1 MHFVKVFLGPSGW
14 GVTFTN
20 YMLYMLVWGS
30 SMPVVMCVCVCVF
43 FLINIQHAPLQ
54 VILHALL
61 LTN

>member
-30 SMPVVMCVCVCVF
+30 SMPFVMCVCVPN
-43 FLINIQHAPLQ
+43 LE
-54 VILHALL
+54 LL
-61 LTN
+61 LQDQGK